1 MKLLPL
7 WPGPEDQV
15 LYVAN
20 DTEIR
25 SFVYPY
31 NQTHGHTPLA
41 RISDSARIIGMEA
54 LFHHHK
60 FVWATQFNPGGMF
73 YRDLQDRS
81 PISSNSGVIVSRFIM
96 GKINVLQYFLK
107 LDNVLYFQCPDFRR
121 PRDISADWVTGNLY
135 WTDHSR
141 MHWFSY
147 YTAHWR
153 RLRYSINV
161 GQLGSPNCTR
171 LITDIDG
178 EPFAITVNP
187 VRG

>member
-1 MKLLPL
+1 M
-7 WPGPEDQV
+7 
-15 LYVAN
+15 
-20 DTEIR
+20 
-25 SFVYPY
+25 
-31 NQTHGHTPLA
+31 
-41 RISDSARIIGMEA
+41 SDSARIIGMDA

-60 FVWATQFNPGGMF
+60 FVWATQFNPGGIF
-73 YRDLQDRS
+73 YKDLQDRN
-81 PISSNSGVIVSRFIM
+81 PITSNSGVI
-96 GKINVLQYFLK
+96 
-107 LDNVLYFQCPDFRR
+107 CPDFRR

-161 GQLGSPNCTR
+161 GQLGGPNCTR